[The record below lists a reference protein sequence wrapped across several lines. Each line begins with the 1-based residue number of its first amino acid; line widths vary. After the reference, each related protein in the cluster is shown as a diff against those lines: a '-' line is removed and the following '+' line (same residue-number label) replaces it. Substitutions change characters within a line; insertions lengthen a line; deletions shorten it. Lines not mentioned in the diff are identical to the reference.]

1 MIPRVGAV
9 ADEFARGG
17 SVKKKIVIGAVA
29 LVVVVVGG
37 ALIYSLA
44 EDDAAPR
51 KTVDQVGA
59 SKEAGATPASL
70 DGTWRLAADSTV
82 GYRVKESFIGGLTDV
97 EAAGTTKEV
106 TGEMQVSG
114 ATIPSASFEAK
125 TAGLTSD
132 KQRRDA
138 QYRRVMGV
146 DEFPTATFALTR
158 PIDLGKVPADGEKI
172 TTSATGELTLKG
184 VTKSVTFEVAAKQAG
199 GQINVDA
206 AIPVTFSEFGIDSPS
221 IPGVVTVEDDGVI
234 ELVLVFVK

>member
-82 GYRVKESFIGGLTDV
+82 GYRVKDGS
-97 EAAGTTKEV
+97 
-106 TGEMQVSG
+106 GE
-114 ATIPSASFEAK
+114 E
-125 TAGLTSD
+125 
-132 KQRRDA
+132 
-138 QYRRVMGV
+138 
-146 DEFPTATFALTR
+146 
-158 PIDLGKVPADGEKI
+158 
-172 TTSATGELTLKG
+172 
-184 VTKSVTFEVAAKQAG
+184 
-199 GQINVDA
+199 N
-206 AIPVTFSEFGIDSPS
+206 
-221 IPGVVTVEDDGVI
+221 
-234 ELVLVFVK
+234 